1 MTVRATRLLLTAL
14 VLLIALPPAG
24 ASAKRHFS
32 VKKAIW
38 GPVVRHGQPQFPI
51 YHDLGAGIWE
61 YTLDWRQAAPA
72 RPADA
77 QNPADPAYA
86 WPAELDQA
94 VSEAAK
100 YKIRVSLLI
109 RSTPSWANGGK
120 ASNWV
125 PKQPADLAN
134 FVTAAARRYPSVR
147 LWMIWG
153 EPSRHENFMPLTPEK
168 ARSTRLTRKQA
179 RAPRFYARMLDASY
193 GALKAVRSSNLVIG
207 GNTFTAGDI
216 TPYNWVRY
224 LKLPNGHRPRM
235 DLYGHNP
242 FTGRRP
248 RTNAPQDHYV
258 VDISDLGTFTR
269 FLDRSGLRGT
279 GGRKL
284 KLFLSEF
291 FWPTDHANNE
301 FAFHLTRKLQA
312 SWLSDALRIV
322 RHSSRIYTLGWFSL
336 YDDPPRSDGLSVNR
350 GLMTFKGKR
359 KPSYTAFRSG

>member
-14 VLLIALPPAG
+14 VFLMALLPAG

-32 VKKAIW
+32 YKKAIW
-38 GPVVRHGQPQFPI
+38 GPVVRDGKSQFPI

-61 YTLDWRQAAPA
+61 HTLDWRQSAPTK
-72 RPADA
+72 PSDPT
-77 QNPADPAYA
+77 NPADPAYV

-94 VSEAAK
+94 VSEAGK
-100 YKIRVSLLI
+100 HGIKVSLLI

-120 ASNWV
+120 PANWV
-125 PKQPADLAN
+125 PARPADLGDFAA
-134 FVTAAARRYPSVR
+134 AAARRYPSVK

-168 ARSTRLTRKQA
+168 PHSRRLTKKQA
-179 RAPRFYARMLDASY
+179 RAPRYYARMLDASY
-193 GALKAVRSSNLVIG
+193 GALKAVRSSNVVIG

-224 LKLPNGHRPRM
+224 LKLPNGRRPRM
-235 DLYGHNP
+235 DMYGHNP

-248 RTNAPQDHYV
+248 RANAPQDRYV

-269 FLDRSGLRGT
+269 FLDTHGMRAP
-279 GGRKL
+279 GGGKL

-301 FAFHLTRKLQA
+301 LAFHLTKKLQA
-312 SWLSDALRIV
+312 SWLRDALKLV
-322 RHSSRIYTLGWFSL
+322 RRSRRVYTLGWFSL
-336 YDDPPRSDGLSVNR
+336 YDDPPRADGLSVNR
-350 GLMTFKGKR
+350 GLMTGKGKR
-359 KPSYTAFRSG
+359 KPSYYVFRAG